1 MKFRSHVVTS
11 SARHTFDVHDVMGET
26 DPKWGRTSR
35 PIGGYGGN
43 VTCCSLS
50 PRATVIH
57 RS

>member
-1 MKFRSHVVTS
+1 MNFCPHVITS
-11 SARHTFDVHDVMGET
+11 SARHTADVHDVMGEI
-26 DPKWGRTSR
+26 DPNGGRTSR